1 MDKIFDPY
9 FTTKFKNRG
18 TGLGLAVSLK
28 IAKNHGGEIIL
39 SSRKD
44 ADSTFDVYLPRIE
57 KKTIEVKK
65 NPGFQQIG
73 NERILFI
80 DDEES
85 LVDLGKQMLEHLG
98 YDVVVQTDSLKALE
112 LFRSQ
117 AKDFD
122 LVITDMT
129 MPNLTGDQLA
139 TKLMAIR
146 PDILIVLCTGFSEV
160 ISKEEAEKM
169 GISAFIMKPYGLPEL
184 SEIIRALLDKRK

>member
-1 MDKIFDPY
+1 MSV
-9 FTTKFKNRG
+9 N
-18 TGLGLAVSLK
+18 LK
-28 IAKNHGGEIIL
+28 IAKSHGEKIIV
-39 SSRKD
+39 SSRKGVG
-44 ADSTFDVYLPRIE
+44 STFDVYLPRIE
-57 KKTIEVKK
+57 KKTIEMKK
-65 NPGFQQIG
+65 NPDFKQLG

-85 LVDLGKQMLEHLG
+85 LVDLGKQMLEYLG

-117 AKDFD
+117 AKAFD

-146 PDILIVLCTGFSEV
+146 PDILVVLCTGFSKV
-160 ISKEEAEKM
+160 ISREEAEKM

-184 SEIIRALLDKRK
+184 SKIIRTVLDKRK